1 MKTLFL
7 LISLIFIASADE
19 ATITKYNVKLS
30 LFGTVGQAKITIAT
44 KDDKY
49 MMMLESAAT
58 GLAADI
64 SKNEKDRFISRGHIQ
79 DGFYISDTFEE
90 YQVNDTTVETNLFV
104 FDHINQSITRFQD
117 KNETVVEESFN
128 PIKMGFD
135 RKKYQKI
142 KKEETKLEYYSHY
155 DALSVILNLHTFL
168 SNNKQ
173 YEIKPVGL
181 AKEGRRMEISRPT
194 KSELPDMLE
203 MFNYPEVE
211 DVIILDS
218 FEIDSDD
225 EYGVLIGFDKD
236 GNIDEVVTKETYFLI
251 GYGRIE
257 KIDMINVSPEQFFQ
271 QPNPMKF

>member
-90 YQVNDTTVETNLFV
+90 YQVNDTTVETNRFV

-117 KNETVVEESFN
+117 KNETVVEETFN

-142 KKEETKLEYYSHY
+142 KKEETKLKYYSHY

-181 AKEGRRMEISRPT
+181 AKEGRRMEISRPI

-271 QPNPMKF
+271 